1 MVTLFFLGHDLRETG
16 VDRNTEFLGTTTGVE
31 SSALAEKPRDVHSI
45 LPEKIWNVFSFL
57 RITLSQEHRFHLNGT
72 EPRPFLQF
80 LGVEKIVFGSTAEV
94 ETCLSH
100 FSSTDTLRHSFLDE
114 TTEGS
119 DVHASSDHHDR
130 QFRVLMRMKS
140 SVARSDTAADPIAFL
155 QIGQVVRGHADI
167 SSRATESGSI
177 ENGEGAGPRSR
188 CTRETIR
195 ESLSR
200 PFLQ

>member
-1 MVTLFFLGHDLRETG
+1 MVTLLLLGNDLRETG
-16 VDRNTEFLGTTTGVE
+16 VDRDTEFLATATGVE
-31 SSALAEKPRDVHSI
+31 SSALAEQSRDVHSI

-94 ETCLSH
+94 ESCLSH
-100 FSSTDTLRHSFLDE
+100 FSSADTLRHSFLDE

-119 DVHASSDHHDR
+119 DVHANSDHHDR
-130 QFRVLMRMKS
+130 QFRALGRMKS
-140 SVARSDTAADPIAFL
+140 NAARSDTVADPIAFL
-155 QIGQVVRGHADI
+155 QIGQIVRGHADI
-167 SSRATESGSI
+167 SSRAT